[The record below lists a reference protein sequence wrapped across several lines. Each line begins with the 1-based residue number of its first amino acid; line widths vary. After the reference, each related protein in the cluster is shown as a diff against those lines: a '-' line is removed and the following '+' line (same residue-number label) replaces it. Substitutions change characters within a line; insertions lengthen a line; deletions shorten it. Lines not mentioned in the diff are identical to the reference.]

1 MGRPAGSADKLE
13 ARRLKA
19 ISLIEHDELS
29 QAEAARRLKVDVRTV
44 RKWIE
49 WHRGNGSRGVE
60 ARPTPGRPPRLDAK
74 SRKKLERILLKG
86 PRDSGFDADL
96 WTCARVAA
104 VVHREFGI
112 RFHKDHVGRILR
124 QMGWSMQKPESRA
137 IERDEKKIRR
147 WVRESWPAIKKKPK
161 NSAQP

>member
-1 MGRPAGSADKLE
+1 MSRPAGSADKLE
-13 ARRLKA
+13 ARRMKA
-19 ISLIEHDELS
+19 IDLVERDKLS
-29 QAEAARRLKVDVRTV
+29 QAETARRLKVNVRTV
-44 RKWIE
+44 RTWIA
-49 WHRGNGSRGVE
+49 WHRGQGGRGLE
-60 ARPTPGRPPRLDAK
+60 ARPTPGRPARLDER

-86 PRDSGFDADL
+86 PRSAGFDTDL

-104 VVHREFGI
+104 VIHREFNI
-112 RFHKDHVGRILR
+112 SFHKDHVGRVLK

-161 NSAQP
+161 KSAQP

>member
-13 ARRLKA
+13 ARRKRA
-19 ISLIEHDELS
+19 IHLIEHDELS

-44 RKWIE
+44 RKWIA
-49 WHRGNGSRGVE
+49 WHRGEGSRGVE
-60 ARPTPGRPPRLDAK
+60 ARPTPGRPPRLDAA

-86 PRDSGFDADL
+86 PRAAGFDADL

-112 RFHKDHVGRILR
+112 SFHKDHVGRVLR

-137 IERDEKKIRR
+137 IERNEKEIRR
-147 WVRESWPAIKKKPK
+147 WVRETWPAINKKPK
-161 NSAQP
+161 KSAQP

>member
-13 ARRLKA
+13 ARRKKA
-19 ISLIEHDELS
+19 ISLIERDELS
-29 QAEAARRLKVDVRTV
+29 QAEAARQMKVDVRTV
-44 RKWIE
+44 RKWIA
-49 WHRGNGSRGVE
+49 WHRGKGPRGVE
-60 ARPTPGRPPRLDAK
+60 ARPTPGRPRRLDAG

-86 PRDSGFDADL
+86 PRAAGFDADL

-112 RFHKDHVGRILR
+112 SFHKDHVGRVLR

-161 NSAQP
+161 KSARP

>member
-13 ARRLKA
+13 ARRKKA
-19 ISLIEHDELS
+19 IHLIEHDELS

-44 RKWIE
+44 RKWIA
-49 WHRGNGSRGVE
+49 WHRGEGPRGVE
-60 ARPTPGRPPRLDAK
+60 ARPTPGRPPRLDAG

-86 PRDSGFDADL
+86 PRAAGFDADL

-112 RFHKDHVGRILR
+112 SFHKDHIGRLLR

-137 IERDEKKIRR
+137 IERNEKKIRR

-161 NSAQP
+161 KSAQP